1 MLFRSVNFIEE
12 NGMIVNI
19 SDGVNEYIV
28 SDITG
33 LATKEEL
40 DNKVNIN
47 GSIVDVNFTEREDG
61 AIYLINE
68 KRIGCDTEHI
78 TTSTGITQEEE
89 YIGLLKST
97 SKEFSTTNGILNV
110 SNVIGKQKLSTN
122 MKGYTVK
129 NLFDLNKVSQVNSS
143 SYSLIKDDTNGFIIT
158 KFANKYYAEIRQV
171 DQCIRVKPGTTYT
184 LIWDYVFIRKSS
196 PEISFMRAFL
206 PMFI

>member
-1 MLFRSVNFIEE
+1 MFSIIDIANSKKRVHSVLTDINSVTRQEFEEVKDTISTVKINDINQETVNFIEE

-78 TTSTGITQEEE
+78 TTSTGITQ
-89 YIGLLKST
+89 IG
-97 SKEFSTTNGILNV
+97 
-110 SNVIGKQKLSTN
+110 
-122 MKGYTVK
+122 
-129 NLFDLNKVSQVNSS
+129 
-143 SYSLIKDDTNGFIIT
+143 
-158 KFANKYYAEIRQV
+158 
-171 DQCIRVKPGTTYT
+171 
-184 LIWDYVFIRKSS
+184 
-196 PEISFMRAFL
+196 RAHV
-206 PMFI
+206 